1 MDPTTQLQIIREWY
15 DKLQPIRV
23 DLVGDY
29 AGEEFFV
36 IEGDSLLRWVFA
48 DERID
53 FDTGFQLLHAV
64 YVVESFLQ
72 QLSSRQC
79 RFSVVF
85 LDISRNACIPCSPT
99 AEQNAW
105 KYLFA
110 RSAIIEHMKRIDHPL
125 GLVFTFESL
134 ADPKLRQYLDSS
146 RPYFVMYHDGADASQ
161 FQKAHKRPDWEV
173 KYAGE
178 RENNNN
184 TEDKDATDT
193 PPAEYVDSSIGGGF
207 NQEGLLKTGIREW
220 MSLGFN
226 IALMNEILFKDSKIF
241 TYVLETNLHTLEP
254 VYIRV
259 NPAETPPPG
268 PEFSQAPD
276 WKSIQSARE
285 RLAVATVAHA
295 LRLDERKH
303 EDLASIFLVH
313 IILLSQLTLPE
324 RFFAPFDIDEA
335 VSTAIDPTQG
345 FLKRLVT
352 FSGDLLKIGAVSFED
367 TQNDLCDYVDGRL
380 LLKLILEPE
389 ELSGEVKQKFSNLA
403 DQIETLCGKR
413 LELSVLSK
421 PVNVSFT
428 ELPIVKRCKIL
439 AFSNPA
445 FDKYLE
451 QIRLPVD
458 IMAEEG
464 SEDHEEEDD
473 QVYYE
478 KTHWHNPRNP
488 LVTARIRA
496 QRALPKPVA
505 KVRGAV
511 AIAPGT
517 KTQESDK
524 AARRAAGRARKWEQV
539 YLNQMYQYASSLTDS
554 IDGGLN
560 PKLVTVEEKTKKPQ
574 TAGKKTT
581 AKEEKNPKP
590 NKKDG
595 PSKGKGSG
603 KLSAAEIISQNN
615 ATKKAGREAK
625 LQDSW
630 KSICDE
636 VASIKDDESAIS
648 RLEIWLATSQ
658 KGIAASVAENKE
670 WPFIEAEARLYKIQL
685 LQRIWIGYCKRKEQ
699 EHGYAAAAALF
710 NEARLV
716 LFSGGMTRKVHQIL
730 TNTFE
735 AFGVPKPPSDPIASL
750 PDRKILFTKV
760 WDGKC
765 ENLDIKLGTTS
776 EEFQLLHCGPWM
788 DRNMDSQP
796 DPRVPFKPDGWQRKV
811 LDELDQDNS
820 IFAVAPTSAGKTFIA
835 FYAMEKVL
843 KESDEGVLVYVAP
856 TKALVNQIAA
866 EVISRYKKNYR
877 YAGKTVW
884 AIHTRDYRMNNAN
897 ECQILIT
904 VPDILQIMLMSPS
917 NAKTWTPRV
926 KRIIFDEVHSIGNAD
941 NGLVWE
947 QLLLLAPC
955 PIIALSAT
963 VGNPEEFG
971 SWLTSTQRSIGVK
984 LTIVQ
989 HPYRYSD
996 LRKFVYSPKK
1006 GMASFEGMPQKVSRF
1021 NQLDM
1026 ADNMRVIHPVAA
1038 LLNTKQG
1045 MPNDMS
1051 LEPKD
1056 CLQLYWAMSKCQTE
1070 ECPFPKALEFEE
1082 VFGTEGKVI
1091 TKAEVVKWEESL
1103 KKLLH
1108 NWMKDVEPVFTEVA
1122 KLLAAEAAKQDAPA
1136 GEGNDEKSSGTFTE
1150 GDGPLVVD
1158 LPPPSCTKEYLEKT
1172 TLPLLQT
1179 LHSANALPAILFSY
1193 DRRMC
1198 ERICIMICSQLATA
1212 EKNWRENSPKWQK
1225 IIKDW
1230 EKYKADRGSR
1240 GSKKAKIVLPP
1251 GSTKAD
1257 QMREN
1262 AEYDSSFWSS
1272 FDPNHPSPEFSFAD
1286 FKKHAKSDLQTDIDN
1301 LIHWGIPEALVH
1313 AFSRGIGVHH
1323 SGMNRKYRQ
1332 AVEMLFRKG
1341 YLRVVIA
1348 TGTLSLGI
1356 NMPTRSSVFVGES
1369 VYLNSLNYRQAAGR
1383 AGRRGFDNLGNV
1395 VFHAISLAKV
1405 ERIMS
1410 SKLPSLI
1417 GHFPIS
1423 TSLVL
1428 RLFILLHNS
1437 NESDHA
1443 KHTINTLLTQ
1453 GKLVIGGG
1461 EFKEQV
1467 LHHLRFSI
1475 EFLRRQKLIGSNGRP
1490 LNFAGLTS
1498 HLYYIENSSFAFH
1511 VLLCN
1516 GYMQELCKNINKS
1529 PDSTLLELML
1539 VLANIFGREQRF
1551 YPRHKSLPPLP
1562 AAAAELLAKQNE
1574 QTLRTYVTY
1583 VESFVESYCKT
1594 PDNVLPFS
1602 KLECGGKDTAGES
1615 NLKSRSSFVSLSG
1628 HGDNFTSV
1636 EDLASSIRRGVL
1648 IDGASVPYMPVD
1660 DSSTVNGYLY
1670 YFYLHGDVKKL
1681 DQEHGV
1687 NAGNV
1692 WFVLKDFS
1700 LILAAIEAG
1709 LTCFIRDGPGAYY
1722 DFKDEGD
1729 DVDGDIHEDDED
1741 DKESVTTST
1750 TTDDGSSGVSSE
1762 TAGPGY
1768 KNVLKAVS
1776 ILRRKFEEKFKK
1788 MWA

>member
-1 MDPTTQLQIIREWY
+1 MDPAMQLRTIREWY
-15 DKLQPIRV
+15 AKLRSIRV

-29 AGEEFFV
+29 AGEEFFI

-72 QLSSRQC
+72 QLSSRRC

-85 LDISRNACIPCSPT
+85 LDISRNACIPFSPT

-110 RSAIIEHMKRIDHPL
+110 RSAIIEHMKHIDHPQ
-125 GLVFTFESL
+125 GLVSSFESL
-134 ADPKLRQYLDSS
+134 ADPEFRRYLDST
-146 RPYFVMYHDGADASQ
+146 RPYFVMYHDGADAIH
-161 FQKAHKRPDWEV
+161 FKKAHKKPDWE
-173 KYAGE
+173 AGGASE
-178 RENNNN
+178 RGNGND
-184 TEDKDATDT
+184 TEGNDDADSPQTG
-193 PPAEYVDSSIGGGF
+193 YVDISLDGGF
-207 NQEGLLKTGIREW
+207 NQEGLLKAGIREW
-220 MSLGFN
+220 MSLGFS
-226 IALMNEILFKDSKIF
+226 IALMNEIVFKDSKIF
-241 TYVLETNLHTLEP
+241 TYVLETNLYTLEP
-254 VYIRV
+254 VDIRV
-259 NPAETPPPG
+259 SPAETPPPG
-268 PEFSQAPD
+268 PEYSQAPD
-276 WKSIQSARE
+276 WKSLRSARE
-285 RLAVATVAHA
+285 RLAVAAVAHA
-295 LRLDERKH
+295 LRLDEGKH

-313 IILLSQLTLPE
+313 IILLSQLTLPA
-324 RFFAPFDIDEA
+324 RFLPPFNVDEA
-335 VSTAIDPTQG
+335 VSAAISPARD
-345 FLKRLVT
+345 FLRRLIIL
-352 FSGDLLKIGAVSFED
+352 SGDLLRIGAVSLED
-367 TQNDLCDYVDGRL
+367 AQNDLCDYVDGRL
-380 LLKLILEPE
+380 LLKLILVPE
-389 ELSGEVKQKFSNLA
+389 ELSEVVKQRFSDLA
-403 DQIETLCGKR
+403 DHVETLCGES
-413 LELSVLSK
+413 LELPILSK
-421 PVNVSFT
+421 SVNISFT
-428 ELPIVKRCKIL
+428 EPPAVWGCKIL

-451 QIRLPVD
+451 QIRLPGD
-458 IMAEEG
+458 ILAEEG
-464 SEDHEEEDD
+464 SEDHEEEDE
-473 QVYYE
+473 QAYYE

-511 AIAPGT
+511 AVAPGA
-517 KTQESDK
+517 KTQDQDR
-524 AARRAAGRARKWEQV
+524 AVRRAAGRARKWEQV

-554 IDGGLN
+554 IDGSLN
-560 PKLVTVEEKTKKPQ
+560 PKLVTVGEKAKKPQ
-574 TAGKKTT
+574 AAGKKTMV
-581 AKEEKNPKP
+581 KEEKNAKP

-603 KLSAAEIISQNN
+603 KLSAADIISQNN

-636 VASIKDDESAIS
+636 VASIKDDETAIL
-648 RLEIWLATSQ
+648 RLETWLAASQ
-658 KGIAASVAENKE
+658 KAIAAAVAENKE

-685 LQRIWIGYCKRKEQ
+685 LQRIWVGYCRRREQ
-699 EHGYAAAAALF
+699 DHGYAAASALF

-730 TNTFE
+730 NNIFE
-735 AFGVPKPPSDPIASL
+735 AFGIPKPPSDPLASL

-765 ENLDIKLGTTS
+765 EGFDVKLGMTS

-788 DRNMDSQP
+788 DRNMDSQS

-820 IFAVAPTSAGKTFIA
+820 LFVVAPTSAGKTFIA

-917 NAKTWTPRV
+917 NAKSWTPRV
-926 KRIIFDEVHSIGNAD
+926 KRIIFDEVHSIGNAED
-941 NGLVWE
+941 GLVWE

-971 SWLTSTQRSIGVK
+971 SWLASTQKSVGVK
-984 LTIVQ
+984 LTVVQ

-1006 GMASFEGMPQKVSRF
+1006 GMTSFEGMPQKVSRF
-1021 NQLDM
+1021 NQLEM
-1026 ADNMRVIHPVAA
+1026 ADYMRVVHPVAA
-1038 LLNTKQG
+1038 LANTKQG
-1045 MPNDMS
+1045 IPNDMS

-1056 CLQLYWAMSKCQTE
+1056 CLQLYWAMSKCQTP
-1070 ECPFPKALEFEE
+1070 ECPLPKDLDFKE
-1082 VFGTEGKVI
+1082 VFGTEGKVV
-1091 TKAEVVKWEESL
+1091 TKAEVVKWEEDL
-1103 KKLLH
+1103 KKVLL
-1108 NWMKDVEPVFTEVA
+1108 NWMEDAEPLFSEIA
-1122 KLLAAEAAKQDAPA
+1122 KLLAAEAAKTDAPSK
-1136 GEGNDEKSSGTFTE
+1136 GYGDGGRSSGAPAE

-1158 LPPPSCTKEYLEKT
+1158 LPPPSCTREYLTKT

-1193 DRRMC
+1193 DRLMC
-1198 ERICIMICSQLATA
+1198 EKICIMICSQLETA

-1230 EKYKADRGSR
+1230 EKYKADRSSR
-1240 GSKKAKIVLPP
+1240 GSKKAKVVLPP

-1286 FKKHAKSDLQTDIDN
+1286 FKKHAKSDLQIDIDN
-1301 LIHWGIPEALVH
+1301 LIRWGIPEVLVH

-1395 VFHAISLAKV
+1395 VFHAFSLAKV

-1475 EFLRRQKLIGSNGRP
+1475 EFLRRQKLLGSNGRP

-1498 HLYYIENSSFAFH
+1498 HLYYVENSSFALH

-1516 GYMQELCKNINKS
+1516 GYLKELCKNINKS
-1529 PDSTLLELML
+1529 PDSICLELML
-1539 VLANIFGREQRF
+1539 VLANIFGREQKYF
-1551 YPRHKSLPPLP
+1551 SRHKSLPPLP
-1562 AAAAELLAKQNE
+1562 AAAAELLTKQNE
-1574 QTLRTYVTY
+1574 RTLRTYVTY
-1583 VESFVESYCKT
+1583 VESFVKSYCKDL
-1594 PDNVLPFS
+1594 DNVLPFS
-1602 KLECGGKDTAGES
+1602 GLECGGKGTADES
-1615 NLKSRSSFVSLSG
+1615 NVKSRSSFVALSG

-1636 EDLASSIRRGVL
+1636 DDLTSSVRRGVL
-1648 IDGASVPYMPVD
+1648 IDGASVPHLRAD

-1670 YFYLHGDVKKL
+1670 YFYIHGDVKKL
-1681 DQEHGV
+1681 DQEHGIP
-1687 NAGNV
+1687 AGSV

-1709 LTCFIRDGPGAYY
+1709 LTCFIQDGPGAYY

-1741 DKESVTTST
+1741 DRESVT

-1762 TAGPGY
+1762 ATDPGF
-1768 KNVLKAVS
+1768 KGVLKAVK
-1776 ILRRKFEEKFKK
+1776 ILRGRFEEKFKK

>member
-1 MDPTTQLQIIREWY
+1 MDPAMQLQTIREWY
-15 DKLQPIRV
+15 AKLWPIRV

-29 AGEEFFV
+29 AGEEFFI

-72 QLSSRQC
+72 QLNSRRC

-85 LDISRNACIPCSPT
+85 LDISRNACIPFSPT

-110 RSAIIEHMKRIDHPL
+110 RSAIIEHMKRVDHPQA
-125 GLVFTFESL
+125 LVSTFESL
-134 ADPKLRQYLDSS
+134 ADPEFLRYLDIT
-146 RPYFVMYHDGADASQ
+146 RPYFVMCHDGADVNHFKKSR
-161 FQKAHKRPDWEV
+161 KKPDWE
-173 KYAGE
+173 AEGASD
-178 RENNNN
+178 RGNSND
-184 TEDKDATDT
+184 TEGNDDTDS
-193 PPAEYVDSSIGGGF
+193 PPTGYVDISLDGGL
-207 NQEGLLKTGIREW
+207 NQEALLKAGIREW
-220 MSLGFN
+220 MSLGFS
-226 IALMNEILFKDSKIF
+226 IALMNEIVFKDSKIF
-241 TYVLETNLHTLEP
+241 TYVLETNLYTLEP
-254 VYIRV
+254 VDIRV
-259 NPAETPPPG
+259 GPAETPPPG
-268 PEFSQAPD
+268 PEYAQTPD
-276 WKSIQSARE
+276 WKSLGSARE
-285 RLAVATVAHA
+285 RLAVAAIAHA
-295 LRLDERKH
+295 LRLDEGKH

-313 IILLSQLTLPE
+313 IVLLSQLTLPA
-324 RFFAPFDIDEA
+324 RFLAPFNVDEA
-335 VSTAIDPTQG
+335 VSAATSPARD
-345 FLKRLVT
+345 FLRRLTIV
-352 FSGDLLKIGAVSFED
+352 SGDLLRIGAVSLGD
-367 TQNDLCDYVDGRL
+367 AQNDLCDYVDGRL
-380 LLKLILEPE
+380 LLRLILAPE
-389 ELSGEVKQKFSNLA
+389 ELSEVVKQRFSDLA
-403 DQIETLCGKR
+403 GHVETLCGKR
-413 LELSVLSK
+413 LELPMLSK
-421 PVNVSFT
+421 SVNLSFT
-428 ELPIVKRCKIL
+428 EPPAIRRCKIL
-439 AFSNPA
+439 AFSNPE

-451 QIRLPVD
+451 QIRLPAD
-458 IMAEEG
+458 ILAEEG
-464 SEDHEEEDD
+464 SEDHEAEDG
-473 QVYYE
+473 QAYFE

-511 AIAPGT
+511 AVAPGA
-517 KTQESDK
+517 KTQDQDRV
-524 AARRAAGRARKWEQV
+524 ARRAAGKARKWEQV

-554 IDGGLN
+554 IDGSLN
-560 PKLVTVEEKTKKPQ
+560 PKLVTVGEKAKKPQ
-574 TAGKKTT
+574 AAGKKTI
-581 AKEEKNPKP
+581 AKEEKNAKP

-603 KLSAAEIISQNN
+603 KLSAADIISQNN

-630 KSICDE
+630 KTMCDE
-636 VASIKDDESAIS
+636 VASIKDDEAAIS
-648 RLEIWLATSQ
+648 RLETWLALSQ
-658 KGIAASVAENKE
+658 KAIAAGVAENKE

-685 LQRIWIGYCKRKEQ
+685 LQRIWVGYCRRREQ
-699 EHGYAAAAALF
+699 EHGYAAASALF

-730 TNTFE
+730 NNIFE
-735 AFGVPKPPSDPIASL
+735 AFGIPKPPSDPLASL
-750 PDRKILFTKV
+750 PDRKILFAKV

-765 ENLDIKLGTTS
+765 EGFDVKLGMTS

-788 DRNMDSQP
+788 DRNMDSQS

-820 IFAVAPTSAGKTFIA
+820 LFVVAPTSAGKTFIA

-917 NAKTWTPRV
+917 NAKSWTPRV
-926 KRIIFDEVHSIGNAD
+926 KRIIFDEVHSIGNAED
-941 NGLVWE
+941 GLVWE

-971 SWLTSTQRSIGVK
+971 SWLASTQKSVGVK
-984 LTIVQ
+984 LTVVQ
-989 HPYRYSD
+989 HRYRYSD
-996 LRKFVYSPKK
+996 LRKFVYRPKK

-1021 NQLDM
+1021 NQLEM
-1026 ADNMRVIHPVAA
+1026 ADYMRVVHPVAA
-1038 LLNTKQG
+1038 LANTKQG
-1045 MPNDMS
+1045 IPNDMS

-1056 CLQLYWAMSKCQTE
+1056 CLQLYWAMSKCQTP
-1070 ECPFPKALEFEE
+1070 ECPLPRVLDFKE

-1091 TKAEVVKWEESL
+1091 TKAEVVKWEEDL
-1103 KKLLH
+1103 KKVLH
-1108 NWMKDVEPVFTEVA
+1108 NWMEGAEPLFSEVA
-1122 KLLAAEAAKQDAPA
+1122 KLLAVEAAKRDAPNKEH
-1136 GEGNDEKSSGTFTE
+1136 GDGGNSSGAPAE

-1158 LPPPSCTKEYLEKT
+1158 LPPPSCTREYLAKT

-1193 DRRMC
+1193 DRLMC
-1198 ERICIMICSQLATA
+1198 EKICIMICSQLETA

-1230 EKYKADRGSR
+1230 EKYKADRSSR
-1240 GSKKAKIVLPP
+1240 GSKKAKVVLPP

-1286 FKKHAKSDLQTDIDN
+1286 FKKHAKSDLQIDIDN
-1301 LIHWGIPEALVH
+1301 LIRWGIPEVLVH

-1395 VFHAISLAKV
+1395 VFHAFSLAKV
-1405 ERIMS
+1405 ERVMS

-1498 HLYYIENSSFAFH
+1498 HLYYVENSSFALH

-1516 GYMQELCKNINKS
+1516 GYMKELCKNINKS
-1529 PDSTLLELML
+1529 PDSTCLELML
-1539 VLANIFGREQRF
+1539 VLANIFGREQKF
-1551 YPRHKSLPPLP
+1551 FPRHKSLPPLP
-1562 AAAAELLAKQNE
+1562 AAAAELLVNQNE

-1583 VESFVESYCKT
+1583 VESFVKSYCKDL
-1594 PDNVLPFS
+1594 DNVLPFS
-1602 KLECGGKDTAGES
+1602 GLECGSKGTTNES
-1615 NLKSRSSFVSLSG
+1615 NVKSRSSFVALSG
-1628 HGDNFTSV
+1628 HGDSFTSV
-1636 EDLASSIRRGVL
+1636 DDLTSSVRRGVL
-1648 IDGASVPYMPVD
+1648 IDGASVPHLRTD

-1670 YFYLHGDVKKL
+1670 YFYIHGDVKKL
-1681 DQEHGV
+1681 DRDHGIR
-1687 NAGNV
+1687 AGSV

-1709 LTCFIRDGPGAYY
+1709 LTCFIQDGPGAYY

-1741 DKESVTTST
+1741 DRESVT

-1762 TAGPGY
+1762 AADPGF
-1768 KNVLKAVS
+1768 KSVLKAVK
-1776 ILRRKFEEKFKK
+1776 ILRGRFEEKFKK